1 MDQFRQSYTVR
12 LMCRV
17 LEVSASGYYRWRQR
31 PASLREKRR
40 AVTEAAIMETYAS
53 FKARYG
59 APRIAQELSATG
71 VPCSVNYVAG
81 IMREK
86 AIRARNGKAFKY
98 SRTSEAMTNV
108 AENLLWRQFA
118 ASAPNLKWT
127 TDITYIWVNGRW
139 LYLATVMDLYSRHI
153 VGWSLDMSMTEQLIT
168 DALSMA
174 YGRREVNP
182 GLIVH
187 SDRGVQYRSTGYQ
200 DYLRSRGCVPSMS
213 RKGNCWDN
221 APMESFF
228 SRLKVELIYAECFES
243 IAAAKSAIFEY
254 IEIFYNR
261 KRRHSALGYLSP
273 VEYER
278 RCA

>member
-118 ASAPNLKWT
+118 ASVCSVGSKPEVDDRHYLHMGEWPLALFGDGDGLVLAPYCWLVAGYEHDRATDYRCPEHGLWT
-127 TDITYIWVNGRW
+127 PRGEPRADCAFGSWCSVSVDR
-139 LYLATVMDLYSRHI
+139 L
-153 VGWSLDMSMTEQLIT
+153 
-168 DALSMA
+168 
-174 YGRREVNP
+174 P
-182 GLIVH
+182 GL
-187 SDRGVQYRSTGYQ
+187 
-200 DYLRSRGCVPSMS
+200 PAF
-213 RKGNCWDN
+213 KGLCTEHE
-221 APMESFF
+221 P
-228 SRLKVELIYAECFES
+228 
-243 IAAAKSAIFEY
+243 
-254 IEIFYNR
+254 
-261 KRRHSALGYLSP
+261 
-273 VEYER
+273 
-278 RCA
+278 